1 MANWERLPAPVFWME
16 NPMGYTVTAKSQTRL
31 SSFHFHV
38 QWPIVLMWWLWCRGS
53 QGVPDHKHRT
63 NPTRHSTAVSHR
75 VLSVLPLLIPSGF
88 LNFSSGQL
96 PLPQLKPA
104 SLLGWIAAAAV
115 YGLSSVPLQ
124 TVAHSTARLLFLK
137 CSTFTPLVKA
147 FQCLSFIYILNSWR
161 HTRSFIT

>member
-1 MANWERLPAPVFWME
+1 MATHLSILAWRIPWTEEPGGYSSGNCKESDTTEQLSLSCSVANSTDVIVVMQRQSGRPRSQAQNEPHLP
-16 NPMGYTVTAKSQTRL
+16 
-31 SSFHFHV
+31 
-38 QWPIVLMWWLWCRGS
+38 
-53 QGVPDHKHRT
+53 
-63 NPTRHSTAVSHR
+63 RHSTAVSHR

-147 FQCLSFIYILNSWR
+147 FQCLPFTFVLNS
-161 HTRSFIT
+161 